1 MQQNTPETINVLIV
15 DDSGLTREIL
25 NRILGMDPAI
35 RVAGMAE
42 NGKQAIEL
50 TQKLKP
56 DVIIMDIQMPVLDGF
71 AATEQI
77 MAYCPTPILILSSV
91 LDKGGIYSTFNA
103 LAIGAVDVMEK
114 PFAVPNTLWSEMGN
128 TLIKKVK
135 TISKARVI
143 THVKGKTK
151 EFPKPQGNV
160 VPLRKSKK
168 HEIIGIGAST
178 GGPSV
183 LMQILKHIPPDYS
196 TAILVVQHMAE
207 GFTRSFVEWLKTA
220 CNVNITLAEE
230 GVRVGK
236 GHVFIAPD
244 GFHTV
249 VTKRKTIGLI
259 SGKPVNN
266 VKPSVDILFNSLAE
280 VYGESTLGILL
291 TGMGVDGAGGL
302 KRIKESGGV
311 AIAQSEESCT
321 IFGMPKAAIEQGAVS
336 KILSVKDIIDTLLSG
351 YGTNEL

>member
-1 MQQNTPETINVLIV
+1 MQQNIPETINVLIV
-15 DDSGLTREIL
+15 DDSGLTREVL
-25 NRILGMDPAI
+25 SRILEMDPAI
-35 RVAGMAE
+35 RVIGMAE

-56 DVIIMDIQMPVLDGF
+56 DVITMDIQMPVLDGF
-71 AATEQI
+71 AAVEQI
-77 MAYCPTPILILSSV
+77 MAYYPTPILILSSV

-114 PFAVPNTLWSEMGN
+114 PSAVPNTLWSKMGD

-135 TISKARVI
+135 TVSKAKVI
-143 THVKGKTK
+143 THVKGKIK
-151 EFPKPQGNV
+151 EFPKPQRNV
-160 VPLRKSKK
+160 VSFRKPKR
-168 HEIIGIGAST
+168 HEVVGIGAST

-183 LMQILKHIPPDYS
+183 LMEILKHVPPDYS

-220 CNVNITLAEE
+220 CKVNITLAEE
-230 GVRVGK
+230 GVRIEK
-236 GHVFIAPD
+236 GQVFIAPD
-244 GFHTV
+244 GFHTI
-249 VTKRKTIGLI
+249 VTKKKTIGLV

-266 VKPSVDILFNSLAE
+266 VKPSVDMLFNSLAE
-280 VYGESTLGILL
+280 IYGESTVGILL
-291 TGMGVDGAGGL
+291 TGMGVDGAEGL
-302 KRIKESGGV
+302 KRIKESGGI

-336 KILSVKDIIDTLLSG
+336 KILSVKDIIHTLLSG
-351 YGTNEL
+351 YDTNEL